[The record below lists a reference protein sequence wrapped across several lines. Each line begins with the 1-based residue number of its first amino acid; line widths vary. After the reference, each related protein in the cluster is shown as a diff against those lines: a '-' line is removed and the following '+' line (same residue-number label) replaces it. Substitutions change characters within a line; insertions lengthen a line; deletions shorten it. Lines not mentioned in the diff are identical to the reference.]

1 MGPGDRVALVTGASR
16 GIGRATA
23 VALAATGARV
33 GVNYR
38 RGREAAEGVVREIG
52 AAGGQAILCPG
63 DVAMPEQ
70 AEAMIAAVVERF
82 GRLDILVN
90 NAGVARDSLL
100 VRMEEEDWDHVL
112 AVNLKGAYTCTRA
125 AIRPMLKGRYGR
137 IINVTSVV
145 ALTGNAGQAN
155 YCAAK
160 AGLIGFT
167 RAMARELASRAIT
180 VNAVAPGLITTDMTA
195 GLPEAVLD
203 ATCRRIPLGRAG
215 SPEEVAAVVVFLAS
229 EGAGYVTGQVL
240 PVDGG
245 MSLG

>member
-23 VALAATGARV
+23 MALAATGVRV

-38 RGREAAEGVVREIG
+38 QGREAAEGVVREIA
-52 AAGGQAILCPG
+52 AAGGQAVLCPG
-63 DVAMPEQ
+63 DVSIPRQ
-70 AEAMIAAVVERF
+70 ADAIVATVVEQF

-90 NAGVARDSLL
+90 NAGVTRDSLL
-100 VRMEEEDWDHVL
+100 VRMEEECWDYVL
-112 AVNLKGAYTCTRA
+112 AVNLKGAYACTRA

-137 IINVTSVV
+137 IINITSAV
-145 ALTGNAGQAN
+145 ALMGNAGQAN

-180 VNAVAPGLITTDMTA
+180 VNAVAPGLIATDMTA

-215 SPEEVAAVVVFLAS
+215 SPEDVAAAVLFLAS